1 MFYSSRVQPEIYMYK
16 LFQLEIYNVFILI
29 TCFFNDAL
37 ECLPVGCVSVV
48 LVLTPLT
55 NVTYCTKK
63 VNGQLFAIYE
73 QVWKGILFKSVNRL
87 WKEDLESSW

>member
-55 NVTYCTKK
+55 NVTNVTYCTKK
-63 VNGQLFAIYE
+63 VNDQLFAICE
-73 QVWKGILFKSVNRL
+73 QA
-87 WKEDLESSW
+87 